1 MSPLLRHLLGDRRA
15 ASAAEFALVLPLL
28 ILLLFGIIDTGR
40 FFWQLNESEKA
51 TQMGA
56 RMAIVTTPVSPDLV
70 GTSYVA
76 GTVKSGDLIPA
87 SALGKVECTSAGCTC
102 DTANGACPFTSG
114 SVDTAAFN
122 NVVTRMQQM
131 SPLIG
136 ASNVVISYSG
146 SGFGYAGAAD
156 ETMDVQPL
164 VTVRLQNMQFSPIA
178 LLGFAGWDLPPAS
191 ATLTAEDS
199 SGTISN

>member
-1 MSPLLRHLLGDRRA
+1 MRQHFRHLLGDRRA

-28 ILLLFGIIDTGR
+28 ILLLFGIIDAGR
-40 FFWQLNESEKA
+40 FFYELNENEKA

-56 RMAIVTTPVSPDLV
+56 RMAIVTDPVSTGLV
-70 GTSYVA
+70 QASFVA

-87 SALGKVECTSAGCTC
+87 TALGTVTCSSATCTC
-102 DTANGACPFTSG
+102 AGTCPAGFTNSL
-114 SVDTAAFN
+114 DAAAFTTI
-122 NVVTRMQQM
+122 VTRMQRM
-131 SPLIG
+131 NPLIQP
-136 ASNVVISYSG
+136 ANVQILYSG

-156 ETMDVQPL
+156 TEMDIQPL

-178 LLGFAGWDLPPAS
+178 LLGFAGWNLPAAS

-199 SGTISN
+199 SGTFSN

>member
-1 MSPLLRHLLGDRRA
+1 MSLRLRQLLKDRRA
-15 ASAAEFALVLPLL
+15 ATAGEFALVLPLL

-40 FFWQLNESEKA
+40 FFWQLNKSEKA

-56 RMAIVTTPVSPDLV
+56 RLAIVTTPVSPDLV
-70 GTSYVA
+70 GASYVA

-87 SALGKVECTSAGCTC
+87 TALGTLTCDKDGCTC
-102 DTANGACPFTSG
+102 QANPCPGGAG
-114 SVDTAAFN
+114 DVDAAAFGAI
-122 NVVTRMQQM
+122 VTRMSQM
-131 SPLIG
+131 NPLITED
-136 ASNVVISYSG
+136 NVEVRYSG

-164 VTVRLQNMQFSPIA
+164 VTVTVRDMRFSPIA
-178 LLGFAGWDLPPAS
+178 LLGFAGWDLPAAS

-199 SGTISN
+199 SGTFSN